1 MTGFGLAGHL
11 AEMLNASGVSAK
23 LNVADVPVLDGC
35 QALIEAGIESTLAPD
50 NRAVAGKIDLMGA
63 NLAGNSNAVLFDP
76 QTGGGLLFG
85 VSPANAETVIKFLVD
100 SGFESTVVVGEVTEE
115 AKQPSLQLR

>member
-1 MTGFGLAGHL
+1 M
-11 AEMLNASGVSAK
+11 
-23 LNVADVPVLDGC
+23 
-35 QALIEAGIESTLAPD
+35 
-50 NRAVAGKIDLMGA
+50 
-63 NLAGNSNAVLFDP
+63 
-76 QTGGGLLFG
+76 LFG